1 MSLRAGA
8 NMAQERLKPSAVK
21 VLLGLALSF
30 ELGVALLERAAG
42 RIGAADRALLGGAF
56 GLALPL
62 LAYVVVTRICEGES
76 LSQAVSP
83 LSRHGLDRR
92 SLSFGLALP
101 VAAWLGAFGLLS
113 GVLVVSITRGPG
125 DQHWLGDATTS
136 AWIGACAGIAYT
148 LALFG
153 ASSWGKR
160 GRGRI
165 WLLAVDFFF
174 GASDSALALPWPRGH
189 LRNLLGGS
197 AVLQLPQWSAVLL
210 LLGTSLA
217 FLWLGTWRNRS

>member
-1 MSLRAGA
+1 MSFRAGA
-8 NMAQERLKPSAVK
+8 YIALQRLEPRAIK
-21 VLLGLALSF
+21 VVVGLALLF

-42 RIGAADRALLGGAF
+42 RPGAADRALLGGAF
-56 GLALPL
+56 GVAVPL
-62 LAYVVVTRICEGES
+62 LAYVLVVRVCEADG
-76 LSQAVSP
+76 LVHAVSP
-83 LSRHGLDRR
+83 LARHGLDRR
-92 SLSFGLALP
+92 DLSLGLALP
-101 VAAWLGAFGLLS
+101 VAALLGAFGLLS

-125 DQHWLGDATTS
+125 DARWLGDAATS

-153 ASSWGKR
+153 ASGWGRR

-165 WLLAVDFFF
+165 WLLAADFFL

-197 AVLQLPQWSAVLL
+197 AVLQLPQWSALLL
-210 LLGTSLA
+210 LLGTSFA
-217 FLWLGTWRNRS
+217 FLWFGAWRNRR

>member
-8 NMAQERLKPSAVK
+8 DIAQQRLKPRAVK
-21 VLLGLALSF
+21 VVLALALAF

-62 LAYVVVTRICEGES
+62 LAYVLVTRICEGDS
-76 LSQAVSP
+76 LAQAVSP
-83 LSRHGLDRR
+83 LARHGLDRR
-92 SLSFGLALP
+92 DLSLGLALP
-101 VAAWLGAFGLLS
+101 VAGVLGAFGLLS

-125 DQHWLGDATTS
+125 DARWLADAATC

-165 WLLAVDFFF
+165 WLLAADFFF

-197 AVLQLPQWSAVLL
+197 AVLQLPQWSALLL

-217 FLWLGTWRNRS
+217 FLWLGAWRNRR